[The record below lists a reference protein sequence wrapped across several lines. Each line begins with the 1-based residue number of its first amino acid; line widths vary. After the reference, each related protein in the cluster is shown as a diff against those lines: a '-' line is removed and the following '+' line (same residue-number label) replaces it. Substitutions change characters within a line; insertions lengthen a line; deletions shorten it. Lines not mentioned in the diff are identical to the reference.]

1 MTATDDDWPPDDD
14 EDDEDSRSR
23 ARRYDP
29 DTSKET
35 ARRIAYTSQAI
46 VVLKP
51 YAITGRELTDHD
63 AYRLAGFPPG
73 RTSHQRCSDLRD
85 WGFIALTGARAMTPS
100 RNSARTCR
108 ITELGVRF
116 LLKLEPFY

>member
-1 MTATDDDWPPDDD
+1 MSDDWPPT
-14 EDDEDSRSR
+14 EEPEFH

-35 ARRIAYTSQAI
+35 ARRIRILSQAKK
-46 VVLKP
+46 VLKA

-85 WGFIALTGARAMTPS
+85 WGYIALTGKRALSPS
-100 RNSARTCR
+100 RHSARTSR
-108 ITELGVRF
+108 ITELGIRF
-116 LLKLEPFY
+116 LMKLEPFL

>member
-1 MTATDDDWPPDDD
+1 MSDDWPPA
-14 EDDEDSRSR
+14 EEPERH
-23 ARRYDP
+23 ARRFDP

-35 ARRIAYTSQAI
+35 ARRIRIMSQA
-46 VVLKP
+46 VKVLKA

-73 RTSHQRCSDLRD
+73 RTSHQRCHDLRY
-85 WGFIALTGARAMTPS
+85 WGYVALTGRRALSPS
-100 RNSARTCR
+100 RHSARTSI
-108 ITELGVRF
+108 ITELGMRF

>member
-1 MTATDDDWPPDDD
+1 MSDWPPIDP
-14 EDDEDSRSR
+14 EPR

-35 ARRIAYTSQAI
+35 ARRIRYLSQAI
-46 VVLKP
+46 KVLKA
-51 YAITGRELTDHD
+51 YAITGRELLDHD

-85 WGFIALTGARAMTPS
+85 WGLIERTGKRGLTPS
-100 RNSARTCR
+100 GHSGTTSR
-108 ITELGVRF
+108 ITELGIRF
-116 LLKLEPFY
+116 LLKLEPFH

>member
-1 MTATDDDWPPDDD
+1 MIDDDWPPDD
-14 EDDEDSRSR
+14 EDAEPETH
-23 ARRYDP
+23 ARRWDP

-35 ARRIAYTSQAI
+35 ARRIAYTSQAA

-73 RTSHQRCSDLRD
+73 RTSHQRCSDLRV
-85 WGFIALTGARAMTPS
+85 WGFIALTGNRAMTPS
-100 RNSARTCR
+100 RNSARTCA
-108 ITELGVRF
+108 ITELGMRF